1 MSQSHDFYTTLIVR
15 YIEKFHNSSGLDLA
29 DDTQDVETGCRPEQI
44 NAVIDNE
51 IRSCL
56 PDLIAKDISIEPNL
70 YIVGEAK
77 TADDF
82 LKRHSQAE
90 NQINV
95 MINYLKNKPKGVLIY
110 SLPQDYSNRVKNE
123 LQEKINLFN
132 AFNIELKVINQYF
145 NFN

>member
-1 MSQSHDFYTTLIVR
+1 MSKSHDFYTTLIIR
-15 YIEKFHNSSGLDLA
+15 YIEKFHNSSGLDIA
-29 DDTQDVETGCRPEQI
+29 DDTQDVGTGCRPEQI

-51 IRSCL
+51 NRSCL

-77 TADDF
+77 TASDF

-95 MINYLKNKPKGVLIY
+95 MINYLKNKPKAILIY
-110 SLPQDYSNRVKNE
+110 SLPQDYCNRVTNE
-123 LQEKINLFN
+123 LQKKINLFN
-132 AFNIELKVINQYF
+132 AFNIKLIVIAQYF
-145 NFN
+145 DFN